1 MVRCVVIGVPDRG
14 VRAGVLF
21 PFNVNAEVGVAIVGN
36 NERQRVSVLERVI
49 LFFFRL
55 LERGRERVFVLGRR
69 VPVCSRLRRA
79 EGGGAS
85 N

>member
-36 NERQRVSVLERVI
+36 NERQRVYVLERVI
-49 LFFFRL
+49 FFF
-55 LERGRERVFVLGRR
+55 F
-69 VPVCSRLRRA
+69 A
-79 EGGGAS
+79 F
-85 N
+85 